1 VGYYWAVTPE
11 PSEEDAAE
19 LGLEVEF
26 DDQGQAEA
34 WLTTSYLGLSGA
46 GIHEVTLYENDR
58 LVYGPMS
65 LDD

>member
-1 VGYYWAVTPE
+1 MGYYWAVTPE

-34 WLTTSYLGLSGA
+34 WLTTSYWSSPA
-46 GIHEVTLYENDR
+46 PASTR
-58 LVYGPMS
+58 
-65 LDD
+65 